1 MNAPTTRIWFITG
14 ASRGFGRAFASAAL
28 QAGDRVAATA
38 RRPETLQA
46 LVDEHGDRVL
56 PLRLDVTDRGE
67 VDAAVRAALDAF
79 GRLDVV
85 VNNAGYGLLGGVEEV
100 TEDEAR
106 AQLETNFFGALWVTQ
121 AVLPQLRAQ
130 RSGHIVQVSTIG
142 GVAAFP
148 GLGLY
153 HASKWALEGMSE
165 SLAAEVAPF
174 GIRVTL
180 LEPSSF
186 RTDWAGD
193 SMRRAAP
200 LPAYAA
206 SLGDMRAAF
215 SGAGAGQEPGDP
227 DAVAEILLDVVD
239 SPEPPLRLLLGNMAF
254 DVANGVYAGRTQE
267 WAAWEERSRAADR
280 DAVAGP

>member
-1 MNAPTTRIWFITG
+1 VSAPRVWFITG
-14 ASRGFGRAFASAAL
+14 ASRGFGRAFAAAAL
-28 QAGDRVAATA
+28 AAGDRVAATA
-38 RRPETLQA
+38 RRTETLDA
-46 LVDEHGDRVL
+46 LVAEHGDRIL
-56 PLRLDVTDRGE
+56 PLRLDVTDRAE
-67 VDAAVRAALDAF
+67 VDAAVRATIGAF

-100 TEDEAR
+100 GEQRAR

-121 AVLPQLRAQ
+121 AVLPHLRAQ

-180 LEPSSF
+180 VEPSSF

-193 SMRRAAP
+193 SMHRAAP
-200 LPAYAA
+200 LDAYDEA
-206 SLGDMRAAF
+206 LGATRAMF
-215 SGAGAGQEPGDP
+215 SGEGAGQEPGDP
-227 DAVAEILLDVVD
+227 DAAAAIVREIVD
-239 SPEPPLRLLLGNMAF
+239 SPEPPLRVLLGNMAV
-254 DVANGVYAGRTQE
+254 DVATGVYARRMQE
-267 WAAWEERSRAADR
+267 WAAWEARSRAADR
-280 DAVAGP
+280 TAAAQA